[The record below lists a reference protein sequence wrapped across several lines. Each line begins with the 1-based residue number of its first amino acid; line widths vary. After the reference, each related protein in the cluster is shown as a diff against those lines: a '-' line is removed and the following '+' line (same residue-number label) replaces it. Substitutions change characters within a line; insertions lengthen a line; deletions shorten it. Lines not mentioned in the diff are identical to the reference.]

1 MILQCGRKG
10 VLHVCRRESVEW
22 QACGGRFYS
31 ENGWAVKDGVQRT
44 HQLLGIFTSKFG
56 QPTRVYI
63 SGASM
68 GGLIAIE
75 LAEKYPGV
83 ITGALPTC
91 AVAGG
96 ALWPF
101 DYLANVPAL
110 RPVLSTC
117 PSELG
122 IKPTP

>member
-1 MILQCGRKG
+1 MF
-10 VLHVCRRESVEW
+10 VEGKAW
-22 QACGGRFYS
+22 NGKPAVGGFAFSSYS

-75 LAEKYPGV
+75 LAEKYPGA
-83 ITGALPTC
+83 IAGALPTC

-96 ALWPF
+96 ALRQF
-101 DYLANVPAL
+101 DYPANV
-110 RPVLSTC
+110 RVLFDLFYPHVL
-117 PSELG
+117 PS
-122 IKPTP
+122 

>member
-1 MILQCGRKG
+1 MF
-10 VLHVCRRESVEW
+10 VEGKAW
-22 QACGGRFYS
+22 NGKPAVGGFAFSSYS

-83 ITGALPTC
+83 I
-91 AVAGG
+91 AV
-96 ALWPF
+96 
-101 DYLANVPAL
+101 DYPANV
-110 RPVLSTC
+110 RVLFDLFYPHVL
-117 PSELG
+117 PS
-122 IKPTP
+122 